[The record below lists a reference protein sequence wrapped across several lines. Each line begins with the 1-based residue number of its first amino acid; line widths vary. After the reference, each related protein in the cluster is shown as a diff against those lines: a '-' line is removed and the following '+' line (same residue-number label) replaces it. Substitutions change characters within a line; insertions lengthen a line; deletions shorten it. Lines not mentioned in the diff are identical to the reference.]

1 MEPFFYRCGGK
12 KLPGKHGQQDL
23 IAAWPAPAFPSR
35 YLKKQHFSKWHGIR
49 SKGQRTTEAWESLS
63 QVRKARDVRLGG
75 RFARMVFLRGEES
88 MENALL
94 IGLSRQTVL
103 ERQLDVVAN
112 NIANVNTSGYK
123 ADQSLFEEYLT
134 SGAHEDNFVGR
145 DRRVSYVQDRGTF
158 HDFAQGPVE
167 QTKNPL
173 DIAINGNGLLAVQ
186 TAAGERYTRDGN
198 LQMNN
203 VGQLVTA
210 SGNPVL
216 GTSGP
221 IVFQPTDHDINI
233 SPDGTVTVLEG
244 LSRTDSIRGKLRLV
258 SFADAQSLLKQGG
271 NLFAAGTSAAQQDL
285 KSTVQQGFVE
295 KSNVNA
301 VAEMSRMMEVMRTYT
316 HIATLMQQQNDL
328 QRSAIEKLAD
338 VPA

>member
-1 MEPFFYRCGGK
+1 
-12 KLPGKHGQQDL
+12 
-23 IAAWPAPAFPSR
+23 
-35 YLKKQHFSKWHGIR
+35 
-49 SKGQRTTEAWESLS
+49 
-63 QVRKARDVRLGG
+63 
-75 RFARMVFLRGEES
+75 

-94 IGLSRQTVL
+94 VGLSRQMTL

-112 NIANVNTSGYK
+112 NIANVNTTGYK
-123 ADQSLFEEYLT
+123 ADRSLFEEYLN

-145 DRRVSYVQDRGTF
+145 DRRVSYVQDRATF
-158 HDFAQGPVE
+158 RDFTQGSFE

-173 DIAINGNGLLAVQ
+173 DIAISGS
-186 TAAGERYTRDGN
+186 
-198 LQMNN
+198 
-203 VGQLVTA
+203 GQLVTA
-210 SGNPVL
+210 SGDPVL

-221 IVFQPTDHDINI
+221 IVFQPTDHDINV

-258 SFADAQSLLKQGG
+258 SFADAQTLLKQGG
-271 NLFAAGTSAAQQDL
+271 NLFAAGSSAPQQDL

-295 KSNVNA
+295 KSNVNS

-316 HIATLMQQQNDL
+316 HISTLMQQQNDL
-328 QRSAIEKLAD
+328 QKSAIEKLAD